1 MEKFQ
6 KKFLSDSIERLQKL
20 LSEINQRETL
30 PNDLKQELLRT
41 FHTTKGITQVLG
53 LKTASELAHH
63 LEDLVS
69 DKEIKILREKIKL
82 LIEVLEGKDILDKTG
97 IQKFEEKEIEP
108 EILPIVENLFPQE
121 RKSLSRAV
129 FQGKNIL
136 IASKEF
142 KIENFAVELN
152 SFQSKIRN
160 YAENIACLSER
171 TSDGLK
177 LHFILATD
185 RKIKE
190 LSDLKKELSDLKI
203 ERFLDGELLL
213 IINRVIAHGKEIS
226 SQKKKQ
232 VKFEFQTSVME
243 FPKHL
248 AEITFTILIHLV
260 RNSVDHGLSEQGK
273 VKIQLN
279 QVFDKLILKVSD
291 DGQGIDLQKIK
302 KKAIEKGIISQ
313 DKKLSEQETLNLIFT
328 HGFSTAD
335 IASKTSGRGVGLDII
350 KQKIEQNGG
359 KIRVESYPNK
369 GTSFEIIFN
378 LLDLKN

>member
-20 LSEINQRETL
+20 LSEINQGETL

-69 DKEIKILREKIKL
+69 DKEIKILRKKIKL

-142 KIENFAVELN
+142 KIENFALELN